1 MNWKRAIVGGI
12 LAELLLI
19 VLLVPVLAVVG
30 FDSLSD
36 PYKVPE
42 SVLAVVIGG
51 SFITTLLLMQWVA
64 RRVGSRFVIHGAI
77 VGVAAFAFYMIP
89 VVIGGGAQPPMY
101 WLAHAMKLLGGMS
114 GGVIAARR
122 YASRPT
128 TAPVSA

>member
-1 MNWKRAIVGGI
+1 MNWKRAIAGGV

-36 PYKVPE
+36 PYKVPA
-42 SVLAVVIGG
+42 SILGVVIGG

-64 RRVGSRFVIHGAI
+64 RRVSSRFVIHGAI
-77 VGVAAFAFYMIP
+77 VGLAAFTFYMIP
-89 VVIGGGAQPPMY
+89 VVIGGGTQPPMY

-114 GGVIAARR
+114 GGVVAARR

-128 TAPVSA
+128 AAPV

>member
-36 PYKVPE
+36 PYTVPA
-42 SVLAVVIGG
+42 SVLGVVIGG

-64 RRVGSRFVIHGAI
+64 KRVSSRFVIHGAI
-77 VGVAAFAFYMIP
+77 VGLAAFAFYMIP
-89 VVIGGGAQPPMY
+89 VIVGGGTQSPAY

-114 GGVIAARR
+114 GGVIAAKRH
-122 YASRPT
+122 ASRPT
-128 TAPVSA
+128 AASV